1 MKNAALIAK
10 IVTALAAVVGF
21 AYIIATYG
29 EQIIEWARK
38 LLNNCP
44 CKCNAEDCADC
55 ECELDC
61 PADEAAEETATEAV
75 EAEDE
80 DEDEDDDEVV
90 VEVYE
95 EEPADE
101 TSPVAEEADFE

>member
-1 MKNAALIAK
+1 MKNFALIAK
-10 IVTALAAVVGF
+10 IVTAIAAVVGF

-29 EQIIEWARK
+29 EQIIEWAKK
-38 LLNNCP
+38 LLNSCP
-44 CKCNAEDCADC
+44 CKCTCDDCADC

-61 PADEAAEETATEAV
+61 PADDETEVEVFVAEDEEEEV

-80 DEDEDDDEVV
+80 PA
-90 VEVYE
+90 E

-101 TSPVAEEADFE
+101 TAPVAEEADFE

>member
-1 MKNAALIAK
+1 MKNFALIAK
-10 IVTALAAVVGF
+10 IVTAIAAVVGF

-29 EQIIEWARK
+29 EQIIEWAKK
-38 LLNNCP
+38 LLNSCP
-44 CKCNAEDCADC
+44 CKCTCDDCADC

-61 PADEAAEETATEAV
+61 PADDETEVEVFVAEDEEEV

-80 DEDEDDDEVV
+80 IA
-90 VEVYE
+90 E

-101 TSPVAEEADFE
+101 TAPVAEEADFE

>member
-1 MKNAALIAK
+1 MKNFALIAK
-10 IVTALAAVVGF
+10 IVTAIAAVVGF

-29 EQIIEWARK
+29 EQIIEWAKK
-38 LLNNCP
+38 LLNSCP
-44 CKCNAEDCADC
+44 CKCTCDDCADC

-61 PADEAAEETATEAV
+61 PADDETEVEVFVADDEEEEV

-80 DEDEDDDEVV
+80 PA
-90 VEVYE
+90 E

-101 TSPVAEEADFE
+101 TAPVAEEADFE